1 MKRYRAVSRG
11 AILAAI
17 GLIATGCGGIS
28 GSHSISPASFF
39 LPGLL
44 HHEPADPRPDDAAPL
59 PNTGPAQVVADKP
72 LPG

>member
-1 MKRYRAVSRG
+1 MKRYRAVSLG
-11 AILAAI
+11 AILAVI

-39 LPGLL
+39 LPGIL
-44 HHEPADPRPDDAAPL
+44 HHEPAETRPDDAAPV
-59 PNTGPAQVVADKP
+59 PNTGPVPVVADKP